1 MYLRERTD
9 FQSKIQMACQAIMQ
23 SRFHLS
29 IAKSLTSST
38 FTQQGKVYIRTVRLY
53 LFFSF
58 GNGGSLEE
66 TLNSINSHHTA
77 NLNFPAKELRVRLW
91 FWFL

>member
-38 FTQQGKVYIRTVRLY
+38 FTQQGKVYIRTVRL
-53 LFFSF
+53 
-58 GNGGSLEE
+58 
-66 TLNSINSHHTA
+66 
-77 NLNFPAKELRVRLW
+77 
-91 FWFL
+91 

>member
-38 FTQQGKVYIRTVRLY
+38 FTQQSKVYIRTVTLY

-58 GNGGSLEE
+58 GNGGFLEE
-66 TLNSINSHHTA
+66 TLSIDSHHTA
-77 NLNFPAKELRVRLW
+77 NLNFPTKELRVRLL
-91 FWFL
+91 F